1 MATDREKTVGKTGGL
16 AGIGHNQGPA
26 MDRGVTWR
34 TYQWK
39 KARQELMPKTIPLFV
54 VKMRVRRA
62 AELGMDYATYAKC
75 RQATGHDILAL
86 LFSSNALRVIGPG
99 AEMPDAEAR
108 ALEQVRAAKKLTL
121 VHRPKEPG
129 AVLQANPVL
138 DAAGA
143 APRFTDSWAQMRD
156 QVRGFIRAQALPAR
170 QVLII
175 GDAPLEA
182 EWSTAA
188 QACGYL
194 PSAEYFTHQ

>member
-1 MATDREKTVGKTGGL
+1 MGDI
-16 AGIGHNQGPA
+16 AGIGHNRGPA
-26 MDRGVTWR
+26 MDRGVSYR

-39 KARQELMPKTIPLFV
+39 KARQALMPKTIPLFV

-62 AELGMDYATYAKC
+62 AELGMDYATYARC

-99 AEMPDAEAR
+99 SEMPDAEAR
-108 ALEQVRAAKKLTL
+108 ALDKVRAAKKLTL
-121 VHRPKEPG
+121 VHGPKAPG

-143 APRFTDSWAQMRD
+143 APRFTDSWSDMRD
-156 QVRGFIRAQALPAR
+156 RVRGFIRDQGMPAR

-175 GDAPLEA
+175 GDAPLE
-182 EWSTAA
+182 EDWSTAA

-194 PSAEYFTHQ
+194 RSAEYFAHQ

>member
-1 MATDREKTVGKTGGL
+1 MAGKLPGQS
-16 AGIGHNQGPA
+16 AGIGHNQGPS
-26 MDRGVTWR
+26 MDRGVSYR

-39 KARQELMPKTIPLFV
+39 RAREAMMPKAIPLFV

-62 AELGMDYATYAKC
+62 AELGMDYATYARC

-99 AEMPDAEAR
+99 AAMPDAETR
-108 ALEQVRAAKKLTL
+108 ALEKVKAAKKLTL
-121 VHRPKEPG
+121 VHAPKDPG

-138 DAAGA
+138 DATGA
-143 APRFTDSWAQMRD
+143 APRFTDSWSQMRERV
-156 QVRGFIRAQALPAR
+156 QGFIRAQALPAR

-175 GDAPLEA
+175 GDTPMEE

-194 PSAEYFTHQ
+194 PSAQYFAHQ

>member
-1 MATDREKTVGKTGGL
+1 MEGRKL
-16 AGIGHNQGPA
+16 PGIGHNNGPA
-26 MDRGVTWR
+26 MDRGVTYR
-34 TYQWK
+34 AYQWK
-39 KARQELMPKTIPLFV
+39 RARQKLMPKTIPLFV

-62 AELGMDYATYAKC
+62 AELGMSYAAYAKC

-99 AEMPDAEAR
+99 AEMPDAETR
-108 ALEQVRAAKKLTL
+108 ALAQVRAAKKLTL
-121 VHRPKEPG
+121 VHRPAQPG

-143 APRFTDSWAQMRD
+143 APKFTESWSAMRERV
-156 QVRGFIRAQALPAR
+156 QGFIRAQGMPAR

-175 GDAPLEA
+175 GDAPLEE

-194 PSAEYFTHQ
+194 RSSEYFAHQ